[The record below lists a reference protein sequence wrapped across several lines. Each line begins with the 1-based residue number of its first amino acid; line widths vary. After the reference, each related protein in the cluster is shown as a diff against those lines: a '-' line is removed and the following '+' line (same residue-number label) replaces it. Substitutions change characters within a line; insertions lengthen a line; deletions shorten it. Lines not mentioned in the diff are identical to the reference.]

1 MGRTLPSNTKY
12 QIPETKTILVP
23 FPGASEI
30 SHNVSKHLGSAP
42 ERNSES
48 YAADISDNTNKFELP
63 TKNFSPDVEKNQR
76 GKGSNGGG
84 MIVLDLLIHDV
95 TPLSHDPFP
104 QRKNRSFQSTRTIN
118 QHKEECLR
126 ENVCFDIDAN
136 GILNVSAEDKTA
148 HVKNKITIANDKRD
162 AKNSLEKM
170 SLCC

>member
-1 MGRTLPSNTKY
+1 MGRTLPSNTKC

-23 FPGASEI
+23 FPGLGHILYKVTSRASEI
-30 SHNVSKHLGSAP
+30 SHNVSKHLVSAP

-48 YAADISDNTNKFELP
+48 YVADISDNTNKFELP
-63 TKNFSPDVEKNQR
+63 TKNFAPDVEKNQR

-84 MIVLDLLIHDV
+84 
-95 TPLSHDPFP
+95 T
-104 QRKNRSFQSTRTIN
+104 
-118 QHKEECLR
+118 
-126 ENVCFDIDAN
+126 
-136 GILNVSAEDKTA
+136 EDKTA